1 LIAFYYF
8 KKKKQVKKLP
18 TQKFR
23 KAGTTE
29 AQNSKYKAKYQR
41 FKRLT
46 ISLNRAYNCTQFL
59 ESLCGLY
66 NFFKKKLI
74 DIYDVIFIA

>member
-1 LIAFYYF
+1 LHFIIS
-8 KKKKQVKKLP
+8 KRKKQVKNYQSK
-18 TQKFR
+18 KYR

-29 AQNSKYKAKYQR
+29 AQNTKYKPKYQR

-59 ESLCGLY
+59 ESLCGLH

-74 DIYDVIFIA
+74 DIHDVIFRA